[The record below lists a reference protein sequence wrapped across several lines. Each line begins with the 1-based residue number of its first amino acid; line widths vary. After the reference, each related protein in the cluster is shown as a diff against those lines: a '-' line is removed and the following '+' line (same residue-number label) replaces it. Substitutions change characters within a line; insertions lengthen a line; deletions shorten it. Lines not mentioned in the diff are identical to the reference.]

1 MTLQSSARRWLPLML
16 QPSSLI
22 MHGHMKISVLTQLLV
37 FPCPES
43 SVWQP
48 MLQGG
53 AVLVS
58 WDPVTNSSILS
69 FPVSCVGKA

>member
-1 MTLQSSARRWLPLML
+1 MGPNTALAEP
-16 QPSSLI
+16 
-22 MHGHMKISVLTQLLV
+22 
-37 FPCPES
+37 

-69 FPVSCVGKA
+69 FPVNKSASECGRNAPSIISASLCMSTDNYSFYWLIVFWR